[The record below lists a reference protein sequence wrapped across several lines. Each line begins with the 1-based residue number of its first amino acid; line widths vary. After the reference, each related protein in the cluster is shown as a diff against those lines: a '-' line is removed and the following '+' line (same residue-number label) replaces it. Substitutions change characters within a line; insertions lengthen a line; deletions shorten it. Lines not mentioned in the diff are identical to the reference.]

1 MKIQGYVEAVL
12 RDVNGNVVETFEGPN
27 AIVEMS
33 NNILMD
39 LIMPTDYLT
48 SQGAAPGRA
57 EATNMT
63 DNTTFPSGANYIGV
77 DPVNGSTQAN
87 LSRNQI
93 AFICVGDNIGTL
105 SDSTPWGQ
113 LNQNTD
119 APNPEQQ
126 VSMVDDGFDI
136 TSADYCKKISTVT
149 FPTAKS
155 IRFSTTFG
163 TTEGNLAD
171 GIAEIALWTT
181 GDAVTNE
188 GGIAGNITTDRPSS
202 SSFCRM
208 FARKVLANTITKT
221 DDGTLDITYTL
232 TFGA

>member
-1 MKIQGYVEAVL
+1 MKIKGFVQAVL
-12 RDVNGNVVETFEGPN
+12 RDAEGNVVETFDGPN

-39 LIMPTDYLT
+39 SLMPTDYLV
-48 SQGAAPGRA
+48 SQGSAPGRA

-63 DNTTFPSGANYIGV
+63 DNTTFPSGANFIGV
-77 DPVNGSTQAN
+77 DPVAGADVQN

-93 AFICVGDNIGTL
+93 AYICVGDNLGTL
-105 SDSTPWGQ
+105 SDGVTAWAQ
-113 LNQNTD
+113 QNTD
-119 APNPEQQ
+119 APNPETQ

-136 TSADYCKKISTVT
+136 TSSTYCKKISTVS

-163 TTEGNLAD
+163 TTEGNVGS
-171 GIAEIALWTT
+171 GIAEIALWTA
-181 GDAVTNE
+181 GDSVDQAN
-188 GGIAGNITTDRPSS
+188 GSILGDQPLATTA
-202 SSFCRM
+202 CRM
-208 FARKVLANTITKT
+208 FARKVLADTITKT
-221 DDGTLDITYTL
+221 NDGTLDITYTL

>member
-1 MKIQGYVEAVL
+1 MKLKGHVEAVL
-12 RDVNGNVVETFEGPN
+12 RDAQGNIVEIFDGPN

-39 LIMPTDYLT
+39 LIFPTDYLV

-77 DPVNGSTQAN
+77 DTVNGADVQSLST
-87 LSRNQI
+87 NQI
-93 AFICVGDNIGTL
+93 AFICVGSNLGTL
-105 SDSTPWGQ
+105 SDGATAW
-113 LNQNTD
+113 NQQNVEPP
-119 APNPEQQ
+119 APATQ
-126 VSMVDDGFDI
+126 VSMVDDNFDI
-136 TSADYCKKISTVT
+136 TSSTYCKKISTVT

-155 IRFSTTFG
+155 IRFTTTFG
-163 TTEGNLAD
+163 TTEGNVGA

-181 GDAVTNE
+181 GDSAT
-188 GGIAGNITTDRPSS
+188 GISGNIPTDQPLASTN
-202 SSFCRM
+202 CRM
-208 FARKVLANTITKT
+208 FSRKVLGNTITKT